1 MKNKTILKILF
12 YFFILSVIWIIV
24 SDNLN
29 YIYVPDAKSNLLFQT
44 LKGIFYVI
52 LSCTFIFYLLKRFVT
67 KDINELQ
74 EKNVQRLNKVK
85 TELKSKED
93 LNNELE
99 KYQENLNAIIES
111 ELQGFILMDKNS
123 KVILFNKSAEI
134 NFENFSQIKLQEG
147 LIVKDVLEGELKTRF
162 INNINKALAG
172 ENVSSEV
179 NLPYDNKDWW
189 INFRYS
195 PAKNRNNEIFG
206 IIFSAMDITDRMN
219 TLKELKNTVEIYSD
233 LIKATPDAVAII
245 REDFSVEYIS
255 PAALEILNIKNAESA
270 INQNILSWFEENEI
284 EKIKSSVELIIKNKT
299 HTKGKVYRMKKEDGS
314 LFYGEFNSSPI
325 EDLNGNV
332 NSFITTFRDIT
343 ERKIAEEKLKKYSEE
358 LKELNASKDKFFS
371 IVAHDLRNPLQGL
384 LGFSSLLID
393 NFSDLTYEEIKEY
406 VGFINQSAKKMHN
419 LTNNLLQWSR
429 IKTGNIEFT
438 PRNLNLSSNI
448 KSNIELLKPGFLK
461 KNIEINF
468 YSDDNCTVLADK
480 NMLDSIFQNLLSNA
494 IKFSYPNSN
503 VEISID
509 KNIADFLQVSIKD
522 YGIGIKK
529 DNFEKIFSIE
539 SNFSTNGTSDEE
551 GTGLGL
557 ILSKELVEKQGGKI
571 DFESKQN
578 AGSTFRFTLPVGN
591 SC

>member
-44 LKGIFYVI
+44 IKGIFYVI

-67 KDINELQ
+67 KDINELE
-74 EKNVQRLNKVK
+74 EKNVQKLNKVK

-93 LNNELE
+93 LNKELE
-99 KYQENLNAIIES
+99 QYQENLNAIIES

-134 NFENFSQIKLQEG
+134 NFEKFSQIKLKEG
-147 LIVKDVLEGELKTRF
+147 LVVKDVLKDEFRTRF
-162 INNINKALAG
+162 IININKALAG
-172 ENVSSEV
+172 ESVSSEV
-179 NLPYDNKDWW
+179 NIPYDNKDWW
-189 INFRYS
+189 INFMYS
-195 PAKNRNNEIFG
+195 PAKNRKNEIFG

-219 TLKELKNTVEIYSD
+219 TLKELKNTVEVYSD

-245 REDFSVEYIS
+245 REDFSIEYIS
-255 PAALEILNIKNAESA
+255 PAALEILNIKNPLSA
-270 INQNILSWFEENEI
+270 INQCILDWFEEKEI
-284 EKIKSSVELIIKNKT
+284 ENIKSSVKEIIKNKI
-299 HTKGKVYRMKKEDGS
+299 HTKGNVYRMKKEDGS
-314 LFYGEFNSSPI
+314 LFFGEFNSSPI

-343 ERKIAEEKLKKYSEE
+343 ERKMAEEKLKKYSEE

-429 IKTGNIEFT
+429 IKTGNIEFI
-438 PRNLNLSSNI
+438 PENLNLSNNI
-448 KSNIELLKPGFLK
+448 KSNIELLKPGSIK
-461 KNIEINF
+461 KSIEINF
-468 YSDDNCTVLADK
+468 DTDDHCMVFADR
-480 NMLDSIFQNLLSNA
+480 NMLDSIFQNLLTNA
-494 IKFSYPNSN
+494 IKFSYPNSSIN
-503 VEISID
+503 ISIERD
-509 KNIADFLQVSIKD
+509 IPGYLQVSIKD

-529 DNFEKIFSIE
+529 ENFDKLFSIE

-571 DFESKQN
+571 EFESEQN
-578 AGSTFRFTLPVGN
+578 AGSTFRFTLPVGK
-591 SC
+591 S